1 MADRPR
7 DLRLFIA
14 LELPPD
20 VRRHLREVVDS
31 LGALPSV
38 RWVRS
43 EGIHLTLK
51 FLGNTPQARVP
62 KLTAGLDACIAGVP
76 ALQLTTTHAGTFG
89 GKNTRVI
96 WVGVGGETSRLS
108 TLAGAVDEMAER
120 LGFPGENRDFR
131 AHLTLGRVREEA
143 SPADRQAIRDAVAQL
158 SLREVP
164 FDADE
169 VTLFRSELRE
179 GGAVYSALHHARLEP
194 ADQ

>member
-31 LGALPSV
+31 LSALPSV

-43 EGIHLTLK
+43 DGIHLTLK

-62 KLTAGLDACIAGVP
+62 KLTDGLDACVTGLP